1 MISMLMQTREGK
13 ALTSQGQARADGSP
27 IDPDCIGRV
36 VKLVEFLQT
45 RAPLIIPNPD
55 ISPERGRAGAFMEAY
70 FSNFI
75 EGTEFAI
82 GAAVEIV
89 FEGRIPEKRLAD
101 GHDDLGTTLPP
112 DDHGQRPTTP

>member
-1 MISMLMQTREGK
+1 M
-13 ALTSQGQARADGSP
+13 
-27 IDPDCIGRV
+27 
-36 VKLVEFLQT
+36 

-82 GAAVEIV
+82 GEAVEIV
-89 FEGRIPEKRLAD
+89 FEGRIPENRPAD
-101 GHDDLGTTLPP
+101 GHDVLGTYLPIVEL
-112 DDHGQRPTTP
+112 GQRAALAADADTFLDQMQDRESTQLNSRP

>member
-82 GAAVEIV
+82 GEAEI
-89 FEGRIPEKRLAD
+89 GRASCRER
-101 GHDDLGTTLPP
+101 GC
-112 DDHGQRPTTP
+112 QYV